1 MLEALFKN
9 AADLHIYFFLKNIW
23 EKLLLKLSTV
33 VYQHSSLLKK
43 IIFSFLFNNVG
54 DDLIVWVLNLQVV

>member
-9 AADLHIYFFLKNIW
+9 VADLHIYFFLKNIW

-43 IIFSFLFNNVG
+43 IIFSFLFNKVG